1 MSNIIN
7 CKAIRDKYIEEIK
20 QKDLT
25 GCTVAFVQLGENPA
39 SNTYVRNKKKLCEE
53 VGIEVEHYQLSE
65 NTTEEQL
72 LATIDMLNRC
82 SVITGML
89 VQLPLPSHIDENKV
103 INAIDPNKDIDGF
116 SDYHKGKLL
125 NGDKDAILPCTPKG
139 IMTILKEEGI
149 DLKGKNVVVVGRSNI
164 VGKPLTAAMINA
176 GATVTCCNS
185 NTDLNRLLIHI
196 STCDIFISA
205 IGKANYWNLNIF
217 EEILNE
223 RKLLLK
229 YVPDE
234 YRDTFFTSIC
244 PVAIDVGINKDE
256 NNKLCGD
263 IDKEL
268 YPYFKR
274 VTSVPGGVGVVTTL
288 TVVSNIIKL
297 YENKHKKEVI

>member
-25 GCTVAFVQLGENPA
+25 GCTVAFVQVGENQA
-39 SNTYVRNKKKLCEE
+39 SNVYVRNKKILCEE
-53 VGIEVEHYQLSE
+53 VGIEVEHYKLSE

-82 SVITGML
+82 SVITGIL

-164 VGKPLTAAMINA
+164 VGKPLTAAMINDS
-176 GATVTCCNS
+176 ATVTCCNS
-185 NTDLNRLLIHI
+185 KTDREFLTDLIF
-196 STCDIFISA
+196 SSDIFISA
-205 IGKANYWNLNIF
+205 IGKANYF
-217 EEILNE
+217 NE
-223 RKLLLK
+223 KFFLDNRML
-229 YVPDE
+229 PE
-234 YRDTFFTSIC
+234 YLEDTI
-244 PVAIDVGINKDE
+244 AIDVGINKDE

-268 YPYFKR
+268 YPYFKK
-274 VTSVPGGVGVVTTL
+274 VTSVPGGVGVMTTL
-288 TVVSNIIKL
+288 TVVSNIVEL
-297 YENKHKKEVI
+297 FERNNSEGSEVE

>member
-25 GCTVAFVQLGENPA
+25 GCTVAFVQVGENQA
-39 SNTYVRNKKKLCEE
+39 SNVYVRNKKKLCEE
-53 VGIEVEHYQLSE
+53 VGIEVEHYHLSE

-82 SVITGML
+82 SVITGIL
-89 VQLPLPSHIDENKV
+89 VQLPLPSYIDENKV

-164 VGKPLTAAMINA
+164 VGKPLTAVMINES
-176 GATVTCCNS
+176 ATVTCCNS
-185 NTDLNRLLIHI
+185 KTDREFLTDLIF
-196 STCDIFISA
+196 SADILISA
-205 IGKANYWNLNIF
+205 IGKANYF
-217 EEILNE
+217 NE
-223 RKLLLK
+223 KFFLDNRML
-229 YVPDE
+229 PE
-234 YRDTFFTSIC
+234 YLEDTI
-244 PVAIDVGINKDE
+244 AIDIGINRDE

-268 YPYFKR
+268 YPYFKK
-274 VTSVPGGVGVVTTL
+274 VTSVPGGVGVMTTL
-288 TVVSNIIKL
+288 TVVSNIVEL
-297 YENKHKKEVI
+297 FERNKR

>member
-25 GCTVAFVQLGENPA
+25 GCTVAFVQVGSVPS
-39 SNTYVRNKKKLCEE
+39 SNIYVRNKKKLCEE
-53 VGIEVEHYQLSE
+53 VGIEVEHYHLSE

-72 LATIDMLNRC
+72 LATIDMLNGC
-82 SVITGML
+82 SVITGVMC
-89 VQLPLPSHIDENKV
+89 QLPLPAHIDENKV

-125 NGDKDAILPCTPKG
+125 NGDKDVILPCTPKG

-149 DLKGKNVVVVGRSNI
+149 DLKGKNIVIVGRSNI
-164 VGKPLTAAMINA
+164 VGKPLTAAMINES
-176 GATVTCCNS
+176 ATVTCCNS
-185 NTDLNRLLIHI
+185 KTDREFLTDLIFMA
-196 STCDIFISA
+196 DIFISA
-205 IGKANYWNLNIF
+205 IGKANYFN
-217 EEILNE
+217 
-223 RKLLLK
+223 RKFFLDNRMLPEHL
-229 YVPDE
+229 E
-234 YRDTFFTSIC
+234 DTI
-244 PVAIDVGINKDE
+244 AIDVGINKDE

-274 VTSVPGGVGVVTTL
+274 VTSVPGGVGVMTIL
-288 TVVSNIIKL
+288 TVVSNIVEL
-297 YENKHKKEVI
+297 FERNKR